1 MNTTRP
7 GFRRLDRSVGPI
19 LGILGAVL
27 AAGCAAPR
35 VERQIIKTPDA
46 PSAIGPYS
54 QAVFS
59 RGVLYVSG
67 QIALDPRTGQMVGG
81 STGEQTRQVMHNLRA
96 ILTAA
101 GLGFEDVVQ
110 AQVFLADL
118 NDFGAMNE
126 IYATHFT
133 VPPARI
139 TIQAAR
145 LPRDAKVEIAVIA
158 GRREG
163 PATQP

>member
-1 MNTTRP
+1 
-7 GFRRLDRSVGPI
+7 
-19 LGILGAVL
+19 
-27 AAGCAAPR
+27 
-35 VERQIIKTPDA
+35 
-46 PSAIGPYS
+46 
-54 QAVFS
+54 
-59 RGVLYVSG
+59 
-67 QIALDPRTGQMVGG
+67 MVGG
-81 STGEQTRQVMHNLRA
+81 SIREQTGQVMQNLRA

-133 VPPARI
+133 IPPARI

-145 LPRDAKVEIAVIA
+145 LPRDAKVEIAVIVA
-158 GRREG
+158 GRESLTRR
-163 PATQP
+163 P

>member
-1 MNTTRP
+1 MNTARL
-7 GFRRLDRSVGPI
+7 GFRRAGLGVRS
-19 LGILGAVL
+19 ILGALGVVGGT
-27 AAGCAAPR
+27 GCAVPPVA
-35 VERQIIKTPDA
+35 RQIIRTPDA
-46 PSAIGPYS
+46 PAAIGPYS
-54 QAVFS
+54 QAVLS

-67 QIALDPRTGQMVGG
+67 QIALEPKTGQMVGG
-81 STGEQTRQVMHNLRA
+81 GIRGQTAQVMNNLRA
-96 ILTAA
+96 ILAAA
-101 GLGFEDVVQ
+101 GLDFDDILQ

-139 TIQAAR
+139 TIQAGR

-158 GRREG
+158 SRRES
-163 PATQP
+163 PFVRP

>member
-1 MNTTRP
+1 
-7 GFRRLDRSVGPI
+7 
-19 LGILGAVL
+19 
-27 AAGCAAPR
+27 
-35 VERQIIKTPDA
+35 
-46 PSAIGPYS
+46 
-54 QAVFS
+54 
-59 RGVLYVSG
+59 
-67 QIALDPRTGQMVGG
+67 MVGG

>member
-1 MNTTRP
+1 
-7 GFRRLDRSVGPI
+7 
-19 LGILGAVL
+19 
-27 AAGCAAPR
+27 
-35 VERQIIKTPDA
+35 
-46 PSAIGPYS
+46 
-54 QAVFS
+54 
-59 RGVLYVSG
+59 
-67 QIALDPRTGQMVGG
+67 MVGG

-101 GLGFEDVVQ
+101 GLDFEDVVQ

-133 VPPARI
+133 VSPARI
-139 TIQAAR
+139 TIQAGR

-158 GRREG
+158 ARREG